1 MKYTEMPPFIR
12 QMVDPKSFSELMT
25 QQDDDPAPEPV
36 QLRKGQRLELPLM
49 YTVARSSAPRSRP
62 VANGFVRRL
71 ATKCWATLASV
82 RSNSK

>member
-1 MKYTEMPPFIR
+1 MMYTNLPPFIR
-12 QMVDPKSFSELMT
+12 QMVDPKSFSELIA
-25 QQDDDPAPEPV
+25 QQDDGPVPKPV
-36 QLRKGQRLELPLM
+36 QLRKGERLELPLM

-62 VANGFVRRL
+62 VATGFARRL

>member
-1 MKYTEMPPFIR
+1 MKYTDLPPFLR
-12 QMVDPKSFSELMT
+12 QMVDPRSFSELMT
-25 QQDDDPAPEPV
+25 QQDDDPAPRPV
-36 QLRKGQRLELPLM
+36 QLRKGERLELPLM

-62 VANGFVRRL
+62 VANGFARRL

>member
-1 MKYTEMPPFIR
+1 MMYTNLPPFIR
-12 QMVDPKSFSELMT
+12 QMVDPTSFSELIT
-25 QQDDDPAPEPV
+25 QQDDGPAPKPV
-36 QLRKGQRLELPLM
+36 QLRKGERLELPLM

-71 ATKCWATLASV
+71 AMKCWATLASV

>member
-1 MKYTEMPPFIR
+1 MKYTDLPPFIR
-12 QMVDPKSFSELMT
+12 QMVGPKSFSELIT
-25 QQDDDPAPEPV
+25 QQDDGPAPKPV
-36 QLRKGQRLELPLM
+36 QLRKGERLELPLM

-71 ATKCWATLASV
+71 AMKCWATLASV